1 MSIQTAL
8 VGEFGVEVS
17 IADSGTGIPADK
29 LNAVFDTFYT
39 TKRQGTG
46 LGLSISRTIV
56 ETYGGRIWAEN
67 RPGGGAAFRFTLP
80 LSKEFPHDQHTSEHS
95 ASSTTMRRF
104 GQPSALSSRRAATR
118 SHSMNQRA
126 QLAGGAVGT
135 VSRPAFCWMC
145 RWPA

>member
-1 MSIQTAL
+1 MPI
-8 VGEFGVEVS
+8 
-17 IADSGTGIPADK
+17 SGTGIPLDK

-80 LSKEFPHDQHTSEHS
+80 LSRGNLGHDEHNSEHS
-95 ASSTTMRRF
+95 R
-104 GQPSALSSRRAATR
+104 
-118 SHSMNQRA
+118 
-126 QLAGGAVGT
+126 
-135 VSRPAFCWMC
+135 C
-145 RWPA
+145 R